1 MGAFSLI
8 VVINL
13 LNRNL
18 CSPRTLILM
27 SNAGRVLPS
36 LRGADVSLRA
46 CAESTAAFGLF
57 VKFLLLEVTLFYC
70 LSFIDGIEEHL
81 GITPGNLIP
90 SFKIWTLFTYALI
103 DVHWWNL
110 VRNWVFICLAGRCVQ
125 PLWGDLE
132 LLLFYLITN
141 TFSGLWTTFMFLLSF
156 MAVGDEAFLFETKI
170 CGLSAFIG
178 GVFVALKQLLP
189 EEVISSLPFLHIR
202 VKHLPFTAFVICLIM
217 TLLKF
222 TGAPT
227 LLLFSNGMLVS
238 WIYLRFYQ
246 LHTTIRGD
254 LSDGFTFASFFP
266 EIAQPAVAI
275 LANTIH
281 AALVRVG
288 LCRKMVRRYDVGAG
302 SAGGSG
308 GSSSLTLQMNPAER
322 ADQQRR
328 RDLALKALSVRLG
341 QGGPV
346 AANTSMTGGNMTT
359 SMQTAGGLPQNSSN
373 GESEWPTLGGG
384 EAPKNSGSGA
394 TQLSAVVVDSAGN
407 N

>member
-110 VRNWVFICLAGRCVQ
+110 VRNWIFICLAGRCVQ

-266 EIAQPAVAI
+266 EIAQPAVA
-275 LANTIH
+275 T
-281 AALVRVG
+281 
-288 LCRKMVRRYDVGAG
+288 G

-328 RDLALKALSVRLG
+328 RDLALKALSARLG